1 MTYQDVLS
9 CPIFERRFYLQ
20 LLLNEGKR
28 RKEMNDEEI
37 EQRQANNRGKGN
49 KGERTTKIGGEQLK
63 AKIISG
69 EINV

>member
-1 MTYQDVLS
+1 
-9 CPIFERRFYLQ
+9 
-20 LLLNEGKR
+20 
-28 RKEMNDEEI
+28 MNDEEI

>member
-9 CPIFERRFYLQ
+9 CPVFERRFYLQ

-28 RKEMNDEEI
+28 RKEMIEEDV
-37 EQRQANNRGKGN
+37 EQKRANSRGKGN
-49 KGERTTKIGGEQLK
+49 KGERTTKVSGEQLK
-63 AKIISG
+63 AKIMSG